1 MHKHFTRLILYNR
14 GIMIPE
20 DQYDLKEERDVLA
33 SKLYRRHHEVNEQY
47 EADLAQSEPGLND
60 S

>member
-1 MHKHFTRLILYNR
+1 
-14 GIMIPE
+14 MIPE